1 MDSTAE
7 LILQGHFSKLRDA
20 INQQADAERQ
30 EGEVLNVLKQAFNYF
45 DAKERD
51 GMLDAEGQKLH
62 QQLAELL
69 DKINHNEEVE
79 IPGKLPMQKAK
90 PRKNTDSQR
99 KTGT

>member
-20 INQQADAERQ
+20 INQQAEAEKP
-30 EGEVLNVLKQAFNYF
+30 EGEVLTLLKQAFNYF
-45 DAKERD
+45 DMRERN
-51 GMLDAEGQKLH
+51 GTLDPEGQKLH

-69 DKINHNEEVE
+69 DKIHDNEAMD

-90 PRKNTDSQR
+90 PRKDSNNQR

>member
-20 INQQADAERQ
+20 INQQAEAEKH
-30 EGEVLNVLKQAFNYF
+30 EGEVLTLLKQTFNYF
-45 DAKERD
+45 DDRERN
-51 GMLDAEGQKLH
+51 GALDTEGHKLH

-69 DKINHNEEVE
+69 DKIHDNEAMD

-90 PRKNTDSQR
+90 PGRKAGEQR
-99 KTGT
+99 KTGS